1 MFNNMLIEDYTMRCF
16 CEDIPR
22 EIAWA
27 MIKATLEDRTPAD
40 EPVWVY
46 LSETETV
53 LHKLRDTEAAF
64 PITYTDSL
72 YNLRATFDKAWQQAK
87 EG

>member
-1 MFNNMLIEDYTMRCF
+1 MLIEDYTMKCF
-16 CEDIPR
+16 CEDIPK

-27 MIKATLEDRTPAD
+27 MVKATLEDRSPVD

-46 LSETETV
+46 LSDTETI

-64 PITYTDSL
+64 AFTYTDNL
-72 YNLRATFDKAWQQAK
+72 YNLRIKFDKAWQQAK

>member
-1 MFNNMLIEDYTMRCF
+1 MFNNMLVEDYTMRCF
-16 CEDIPR
+16 CEDIPK

-27 MIKATLEDRTPAD
+27 MVKAILEERSPAD

-53 LHKLRDTEAAF
+53 LHKLRDTEATF

-72 YNLRATFDKAWQQAK
+72 YILRINFDRAWQKAK

>member
-1 MFNNMLIEDYTMRCF
+1 MFNNMLIEDYTMKCF

-27 MIKATLEDRTPAD
+27 MVKATLEDRTPAD

-46 LSETETV
+46 LSDTETIS
-53 LHKLRDTEAAF
+53 HKLRDVEAAF
-64 PITYTDSL
+64 SFTYTDNL
-72 YNLRATFDKAWQQAK
+72 YNLRIKFDRAWQQAK
-87 EG
+87 GG

>member
-27 MIKATLEDRTPAD
+27 MVKATLEERSPAD

-53 LHKLRDTEAAF
+53 LHKLRDTEATF
-64 PITYTDSL
+64 SITYTDSL
-72 YNLRATFDKAWQQAK
+72 YYLRRKFDKAWQQAK

>member
-16 CEDIPR
+16 CEDISR

-27 MIKATLEDRTPAD
+27 MVKAILEDRSPAD

-46 LSETETV
+46 LSETETI
-53 LHKLRDTEAAF
+53 LHRLRDTEAAF

-72 YNLRATFDKAWQQAK
+72 YNLRCKFDKAWQQAK

>member
-1 MFNNMLIEDYTMRCF
+1 MLIEDYTMRCF

-27 MIKATLEDRTPAD
+27 MVKDTLEERSPAD

-53 LHKLRDTEAAF
+53 LHKLRDTEATF
-64 PITYTDSL
+64 SITYTDSL
-72 YNLRATFDKAWQQAK
+72 YYLRRKFDKAWQQAK